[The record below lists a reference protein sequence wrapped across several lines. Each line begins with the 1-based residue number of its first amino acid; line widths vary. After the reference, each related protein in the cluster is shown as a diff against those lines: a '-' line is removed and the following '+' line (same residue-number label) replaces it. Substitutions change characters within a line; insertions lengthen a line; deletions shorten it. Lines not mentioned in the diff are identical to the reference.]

1 GGAFANGVKQPQTLL
16 NDLLFIQHFTAQGR
30 EGRAQCLRLLH
41 HKLRRAAVGGDIG
54 QTACG
59 DHSTANGELLAEDNV
74 QPRLLFWQA
83 EGGNVL
89 NAQSDIV
96 RFLQL
101 QIAKPVRLIKKKT
114 QDLLQHNVVNV
125 VDIQDHVGTDGR
137 GQQRTECRKQ
147 SF

>member
-1 GGAFANGVKQPQTLL
+1 MTLL
-16 NDLLFIQHFTAQGR
+16 NDLLFHPALHSAGQGR
-30 EGRAQCLRLLH
+30 PAHSVCASCTINCGVQRSE
-41 HKLRRAAVGGDIG
+41 DIG

-89 NAQSDIV
+89 NAQSDII

-101 QIAKPVRLIKKKT
+101 QIASSLC
-114 QDLLQHNVVNV
+114 D
-125 VDIQDHVGTDGR
+125 
-137 GQQRTECRKQ
+137 
-147 SF
+147 